1 MTNEQKMF
9 LFWKIEFCGF
19 SVRTMSRL
27 TRYQDILY
35 IGDLVHMTA
44 KDLLK
49 EKNFGPKSLKEI
61 EEFLGR
67 KGLSLGMEIPNW
79 EMYQAIL
86 YFSEGYA
93 GIRTVLWATPP
104 NKLDKIFDTLKNI
117 VHQKGEYSMEET
129 K

>member
-9 LFWKIEFCGF
+9 LFWKIEFCNF
-19 SVRTMSRL
+19 SVRTHARL
-27 TRYQDILY
+27 TKYGDIIY
-35 IGDLVHMTA
+35 IGDLVHWTA

-61 EEFLGR
+61 EEFLSK
-67 KGLSLGMEIPNW
+67 KGLSLGMEIPDW
-79 EMYQAIL
+79 KMYQAIL
-86 YFSEGYA
+86 YFCRE
-93 GIRTVLWATPP
+93 IRTVLWATPP
-104 NKLDKIFDTLKNI
+104 NKLDKILDTLKDI